1 MAHQRPRGT
10 PRRTPR
16 GSPSPTGWCARWSV
30 ELGADGGGSGPVIGD
45 LMLAVGDGWAQA
57 EVAAAARASEAELG
71 WVLDP
76 AYAGRGLATEAVR
89 ALLETCFTTLGL
101 RRVTAQC
108 FADNTASWR
117 LMERLGMRRETHAVR
132 ESLHRELGWLD
143 SFGYAVLAEEWCA
156 ARELYAGLS
165 SLHPSHT
172 ACAATITPALHVA
185 GGAPLR
191 APPRAASPAAGRPPR
206 RGTAAAAVADL
217 HQRDVGEAGLPVS
230 ADRLHDRVEVGA
242 AGDLLGDVLGAHEL
256 GGTREAV
263 RSWAGRR

>member
-1 MAHQRPRGT
+1 MSRPPGGGGALDAVAW
-10 PRRTPR
+10 PVRTERLLLRPAVVADAAATYR
-16 GSPSPTGWCARWSV
+16 IRALPEVSRWLTSAPGDPASYAAGFAEPDRLVRTLVV

-57 EVAAAARASEAELG
+57 EVAAAARAGEAELG

-117 LMERLGMRRETHAVR
+117 LMERVGMRRETHAVR

-143 SFGYAVLAEEWCA
+143 SFGYAVLAEEWRA
-156 ARELYAGLS
+156 AREL
-165 SLHPSHT
+165 
-172 ACAATITPALHVA
+172 
-185 GGAPLR
+185 
-191 APPRAASPAAGRPPR
+191 
-206 RGTAAAAVADL
+206 
-217 HQRDVGEAGLPVS
+217 
-230 ADRLHDRVEVGA
+230 
-242 AGDLLGDVLGAHEL
+242 
-256 GGTREAV
+256 
-263 RSWAGRR
+263 